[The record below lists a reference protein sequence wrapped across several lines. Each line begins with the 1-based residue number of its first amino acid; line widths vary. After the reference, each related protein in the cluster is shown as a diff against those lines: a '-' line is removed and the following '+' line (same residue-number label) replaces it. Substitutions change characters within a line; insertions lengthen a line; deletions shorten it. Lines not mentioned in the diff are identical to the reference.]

1 MLGYILHR
9 SLLMIPTLIGITIVS
24 FFIMHLAP
32 GDPVDLFLGGAAGGE
47 GLASDRQQDIEKTRQ
62 ELRRQLGLDRPVHV
76 QYVNWVTA
84 LFLKVESISAFDR
97 SAMQADE
104 LLARIGDLERRS
116 LAAQDRQLQKERFLD
131 LIRRE
136 APLEVEELQLSS
148 FWEGRTFSADGN
160 YAYRGA
166 GIELFKL
173 AGYRFVTLD
182 FGRSFKDNQ
191 PVIGRILQR
200 LPVTLEIN
208 IIALVIAYLVGLPL
222 GVWLAVKQNTYTD
235 RLLTTGTFVLWSMPS
250 FWVGMLLII
259 FLCNR
264 EFFYWFPASGIQS
277 LDASGDW
284 STLRIVTDHLYH
296 MFLPVLASA
305 YISFATISRYMR
317 TSMLENL
324 RQDYVRTARAKGLSE
339 NVVILRH
346 VYRNSLIPIVTTS
359 AGLLPAL
366 IAGSV
371 FIETIFTIPGMGL
384 LGFESVLSRDYP
396 MVMAI
401 FTIGSLLS
409 LLGILVS
416 DILLKVVDPRITF
429 DQLQG

>member
-9 SLLMIPTLIGITIVS
+9 SLLMVPTLIGITVIS

-47 GLASDRQQDIEKTRQ
+47 GLASDRQRDIEKTRQ
-62 ELRRQLGLDRPVHV
+62 ELRRQLGLDRPVHI

-97 SAMQADE
+97 SAMQADD
-104 LLARIGDLERRS
+104 LLERLNPTERRVLMELGRADQKDQF
-116 LAAQDRQLQKERFLD
+116 LALVRDFAP
-131 LIRRE
+131 RE
-136 APLEVEELQLSS
+136 ASELQQSS
-148 FWEGRTFSADGN
+148 LWTGRTFSADGN

-222 GVWLAVKQNTYTD
+222 GVWLAVKQNTFTD

-264 EFFYWFPASGIQS
+264 EFFYWFPASGMQS

-284 STLRIVTDHLYH
+284 STLRTVTDHLYH

>member
-1 MLGYILHR
+1 MLGYILQR
-9 SLLMIPTLIGITIVS
+9 SLLMVPTLVGITVIS

-32 GDPVDLFLGGAAGGE
+32 GDPVDLFLGGVAGGE

-76 QYVNWVTA
+76 QYFNWVTA
-84 LFLKVESISAFDR
+84 LFLKVEPISAFDR
-97 SAMQADE
+97 SA
-104 LLARIGDLERRS
+104 LLADGLLERIEASERRA
-116 LAAQDRQLQKERFLD
+116 LTGLDRAGQKERFLALARD
-131 LIRRE
+131 YAPRE
-136 APLEVEELQLSS
+136 ARELERSS
-148 FWEGRTFSADGN
+148 FWEGRTFSAEGN
-160 YAYRGA
+160 YSYRGA
-166 GIELFKL
+166 GIELFRL
-173 AGYRFVTLD
+173 SGYRFVTLD

-191 PVIGRILQR
+191 PVIGRIMER

-208 IIALVIAYLVGLPL
+208 IIAIVIAYLVGLPL
-222 GVWLAVKQNTYTD
+222 GVWLAVKQNSLTD
-235 RLLTTGTFVLWSMPS
+235 RMLTTGTFVLWSMPS

-277 LDASGDW
+277 LEASSDW
-284 STLRIVTDHLYH
+284 SAWRILTDHVYH
-296 MFLPVLASA
+296 MFLPVLTSA
-305 YISFATISRYMR
+305 YISFATISRFMR

-339 NVVILRH
+339 KVVVLRH

-371 FIETIFTIPGMGL
+371 FVETIFTIPGMGL
-384 LGFESVLSRDYP
+384 LGFESVLTRDYP

-409 LLGILVS
+409 LLGILVA

>member
-1 MLGYILHR
+1 MLGYILQR
-9 SLLMIPTLIGITIVS
+9 SLLMIPTLVGITVIS

-32 GDPVDLFLGGAAGGE
+32 GDPVDLFLGGVAGGE
-47 GLASDRQQDIEKTRQ
+47 GLASDRQRDIEETRQ

-76 QYVNWVTA
+76 QYANWVTA

-97 SAMQADE
+97 SAMLADR
-104 LLARIGDLERRS
+104 LLERLDASERRA
-116 LAAQDRQLQKERFLD
+116 LTALEREEQKGRFLA
-131 LIRRE
+131 LVRGSARE
-136 APLEVEELQLSS
+136 EAGELERSS
-148 FWEGRTFSADGN
+148 FWEGRTFSAEGN

-191 PVIGRILQR
+191 PVIGRIMER

-208 IIALVIAYLVGLPL
+208 IIAIVIAYLVGLPL
-222 GVWLAVKQNTYTD
+222 GIWLAVKQNTFTD
-235 RLLTTGTFVLWSMPS
+235 RILTTGTFVLWSMPS

-277 LDASGDW
+277 LDASSDW
-284 STLRIVTDHLYH
+284 STWRILTDHMYH

-305 YISFATISRYMR
+305 YISFATISRFMR

-339 NVVILRH
+339 KVVILRH

-384 LGFESVLSRDYP
+384 LGFESVLNRDYP
-396 MVMAI
+396 MVMAL
-401 FTIGSLLS
+401 FTVGSLLS
-409 LLGILVS
+409 LLGILVA

-429 DQLQG
+429 DQLHG

>member
-1 MLGYILHR
+1 MLGYILQR
-9 SLLMIPTLIGITIVS
+9 SLLMVPTLIGITVIS

-32 GDPVDLFLGGAAGGE
+32 GDPVDLFLGGVAGGE
-47 GLASDRQQDIEKTRQ
+47 GLSSDRQQDIEKTRQ

-76 QYVNWVTA
+76 QYVTWVTA
-84 LFLKVESISAFDR
+84 LFLKVESISDFDR
-97 SAMQADE
+97 SAIQADE
-104 LLARIGDLERRS
+104 LLGRLDAAERNAMAG
-116 LAAQDRQLQKERFLD
+116 LDREEQKLRFLA
-131 LIRRE
+131 LARVLAPRE
-136 APLEVEELQLSS
+136 ASELEQSS
-148 FWEGRTFSADGN
+148 FWEGRTFNAEGN
-160 YAYRGA
+160 YAFRGA
-166 GIELFKL
+166 GIELFTL

-191 PVIGRILQR
+191 PVIGRVLER

-208 IIALVIAYLVGLPL
+208 MIAIVIAYLVGLPL
-222 GVWLAVKQNTYTD
+222 GVWLAVKQNTLTD
-235 RLLTTGTFVLWSMPS
+235 RVLTTGTFVLWSMPS

-277 LDASGDW
+277 LEASSDW
-284 STLRIVTDHLYH
+284 STWRILTDHMYH

-305 YISFATISRYMR
+305 YISFATISRFMR

-339 NVVILRH
+339 KVVILRH

-359 AGLLPAL
+359 ASLLPAL

-384 LGFESVLSRDYP
+384 LGFESVLNRDYP

>member
-9 SLLMIPTLIGITIVS
+9 SLLMIPTLIGITVIS

-47 GLASDRQQDIEKTRQ
+47 GLASDRQRDIEKTRQ
-62 ELRRQLGLDRPVHV
+62 ELRRQLGLDRPVHI

-84 LFLKVESISAFDR
+84 LFLKVESIGAFDR
-97 SAMQADE
+97 SAMLADG
-104 LLARIGDLERRS
+104 LLEHLEASERRALTGLERE
-116 LAAQDRQLQKERFLD
+116 DQKERFLS
-131 LIRRE
+131 LVRGVAPQETRE
-136 APLEVEELQLSS
+136 LERSS
-148 FWEGRTFSADGN
+148 FWEGRAFSAEGN

-166 GIELFKL
+166 GIELLKL
-173 AGYRFVTLD
+173 SGYRFITLD

-191 PVIGRILQR
+191 PVIGRIIER
-200 LPVTLEIN
+200 LPITLEIN
-208 IIALVIAYLVGLPL
+208 IIAIVIAYLVGLPL
-222 GVWLAVKQNTYTD
+222 GVWLAVKQNSLTD
-235 RLLTTGTFVLWSMPS
+235 RMLTTGTFVLWSMPS

-277 LDASGDW
+277 LDASTDW
-284 STLRIVTDHLYH
+284 SIWRILTDHLYH

-305 YISFATISRYMR
+305 YISFATISRFMR

-324 RQDYVRTARAKGLSE
+324 RQDYVRTARAKGLPE
-339 NVVILRH
+339 KVVILRH

-384 LGFESVLSRDYP
+384 LGFQSVLSRDYP

>member
-1 MLGYILHR
+1 MELGR
-9 SLLMIPTLIGITIVS
+9 EDQKDQ
-24 FFIMHLAP
+24 FLALVREFAP
-32 GDPVDLFLGGAAGGE
+32 
-47 GLASDRQQDIEKTRQ
+47 
-62 ELRRQLGLDRPVHV
+62 
-76 QYVNWVTA
+76 
-84 LFLKVESISAFDR
+84 
-97 SAMQADE
+97 
-104 LLARIGDLERRS
+104 
-116 LAAQDRQLQKERFLD
+116 
-131 LIRRE
+131 RE
-136 APLEVEELQLSS
+136 ASELQQSS
-148 FWEGRTFSADGN
+148 LWTGRTFSADGN

-222 GVWLAVKQNTYTD
+222 GVWLAVKQNTFTD

-264 EFFYWFPASGIQS
+264 EFFYWFPASGMQS

-284 STLRIVTDHLYH
+284 STLRTVTDHLYH

>member
-1 MLGYILHR
+1 MLGYILQR
-9 SLLMIPTLIGITIVS
+9 SLLMVPTLVGITVIS

-32 GDPVDLFLGGAAGGE
+32 GDPVDLFLGGVAGGE
-47 GLASDRQQDIEKTRQ
+47 GLASDRQQDIEKTRE

-76 QYVNWVTA
+76 QYFNWVTA
-84 LFLKVESISAFDR
+84 LFLKVETLSAFDL
-97 SAMQADE
+97 SALRADGLLE
-104 LLARIGDLERRS
+104 RLEASERRALQELAREE
-116 LAAQDRQLQKERFLD
+116 QKERFLVLVRD
-131 LIRRE
+131 RAPGE
-136 APLEVEELQLSS
+136 AGELERSS
-148 FWEGRTFSADGN
+148 FWEGRTFSAGGN
-160 YAYRGA
+160 YTYRGA

-173 AGYRFVTLD
+173 SGYRFVTLD

-191 PVIGRILQR
+191 PVIGRIIER

-208 IIALVIAYLVGLPL
+208 VIAIIIAYLVGLPL
-222 GVWLAVKQNTYTD
+222 GVWLAVKQNTLTD
-235 RLLTTGTFVLWSMPS
+235 RVLTTGTFVLWSMPS

-277 LDASGDW
+277 LDASSDW
-284 STLRIVTDHLYH
+284 STWRLFTDHMYH

-305 YISFATISRYMR
+305 YISFATISRFMR

-339 NVVILRH
+339 KVVILRH

-384 LGFESVLSRDYP
+384 LGFESVLTRDYP
-396 MVMAI
+396 MVMAL

-409 LLGILVS
+409 LLGILVA

>member
-9 SLLMIPTLIGITIVS
+9 SLLMIPTLIGITVVS

-76 QYVNWVTA
+76 QYVIWVTA
-84 LFLKVESISAFDR
+84 LLLKVESISAFDR

-116 LAAQDRQLQKERFLD
+116 LAAQDRQLQKEQFLD

-277 LDASGDW
+277 LDVSGDW